1 MNDILKKAVLIVVA
15 ILLCSLTG
23 CNKNQTGNSV
33 SDSVSGALG
42 NAAVEESKDSQGLE
56 ADSDNTDSSD
66 AQNEQSSDLAEFDF
80 DDALKNITLFGS
92 KISLPCTITDF
103 GEDFSLSEGYVA
115 VFDDIASCS
124 ILYHGKSIGTV
135 SMIDY
140 NDGDDLNN
148 KQIVSMMLGFIATD
162 IGASASLKETLY
174 ESRGWYYGTI
184 EVDFAGLS
192 FESTEA
198 EVESIFGEPS
208 NKDDDSTDY
217 TFHSDDQSK
226 SVEIEFYQG
235 KVKLITINI

>member
-1 MNDILKKAVLIVVA
+1 MNDILKKVVLLAVA

-23 CNKNQTGNSV
+23 CNKDQTG
-33 SDSVSGALG
+33 DPVSGVLENTAD
-42 NAAVEESKDSQGLE
+42 EKIEYSQSME
-56 ADSDNTDSSD
+56 ADSDNTESAD
-66 AQNEQSSDLAEFDF
+66 AQDEQSSNPTEFDF

-103 GEDFSLSEGYVA
+103 GEDFSLREENLV
-115 VFDDIASCS
+115 VFDHIASCS
-124 ILYHGKSIGTV
+124 ILYQGKSIGTV

-140 NDGDDLNN
+140 NDGDDLND

-162 IGASASLKETLY
+162 TGANDSLKEALY

-198 EVESIFGEPS
+198 EVESIIGEP
-208 NKDDDSTDY
+208 NNNGDDSADY